1 MKNSLINSYLEAK
14 YVVLDNDF
22 TNEFTIK
29 VNLESESVNL
39 LLDKYQTKHAVFI
52 TPENPFSEKLTESEN
67 LVKHKEFLQVLN
79 SYNLNYLSG
88 YGTDELEEWGRESS
102 YLIFV
107 DSMPLAN
114 DISLSFKQNA
124 YIAIEKNKKAEL
136 LILENKTYTKVIRNN
151 NRG

>member
-1 MKNSLINSYLEAK
+1 MEAK
-14 YVVLDNDF
+14 YVVLSNEL

-29 VNLESESVNL
+29 VNSESESVNL
-39 LLDKYQTKHAVFI
+39 LLDKYQALYAVFI

-67 LVKHKEFLQVLN
+67 FVKHKKFLQVLN

-102 YLIFV
+102 YLIFM
-107 DSMPLAN
+107 DSIPLAN
-114 DISLSFKQNA
+114 EIALSFKQNA

-136 LILENKTYTKVIRNN
+136 LILENEQYIKVNMCDIKS
-151 NRG
+151 